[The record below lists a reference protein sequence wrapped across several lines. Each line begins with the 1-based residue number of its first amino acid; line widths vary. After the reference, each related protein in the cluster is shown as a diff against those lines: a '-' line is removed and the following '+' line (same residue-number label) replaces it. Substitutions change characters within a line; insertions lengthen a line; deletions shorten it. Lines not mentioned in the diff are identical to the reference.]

1 MGQWLSNVHVNGGLH
16 DIYLDQGIITQIVP
30 GASDWEKITWDAQGM
45 LMLPTFKDYH
55 VHLDKA
61 FPDQEWVSRRKVDSL
76 FKQFQMEK
84 DLLAPMKSGQKE
96 RARTIL
102 QQMLAF
108 GTTRLRVHV
117 DIDPEI
123 GLTHLEMVRGLQ
135 EEFKS
140 RMDIEIVAF
149 PQQGLIRSQSV
160 SLIKQALEE
169 GASIVGG
176 VDPAGVDRD
185 IEACLNAIFELCVA
199 YDAEADIH
207 LHDPG
212 HLGLFTLE
220 RIMDY
225 TEQSSKSGKVAVS
238 HAYCLGQVSEAESLA
253 IAERL
258 GALDIAIITSV
269 PIDSAM
275 PRVAQLTSQG
285 VRVYVGSDHTGL
297 DAWTPFGFTD
307 QLARGR
313 RMADMNRWNDDER
326 LRSVYPYLGSTAAA
340 FQIGDPADFILL
352 DAINAEH
359 AIAAAPPREIV
370 SVRGVPVAGRQ
381 LERAWKIRSDSQ
393 E

>member
-1 MGQWLSNVHVNGGLH
+1 MGQWLSNVQVNGGLH
-16 DIYLDQGIITQIVP
+16 DIYLDQGVIAQIVP
-30 GASDWEKITWDAQGM
+30 QASDRERMTWDAQGM

-61 FPDQEWVSRRKVDSL
+61 FPDREWVSRRKVDSL

-96 RARTIL
+96 RARAIL

-108 GTTRLRVHV
+108 GTTRLRVHA

-123 GLTHLEMVRGLQ
+123 GLTHLEMVQGLK
-135 EEFKS
+135 EEFKGTL
-140 RMDIEIVAF
+140 DIEIVAF

-160 SLIKQALEE
+160 SLIKQALQE

-185 IEACLNAIFELCVA
+185 IEACLSAIFELSVA
-199 YDAEADIH
+199 HDAEVDIH

-225 TEQSSKSGKVAVS
+225 TEQSGKNGKVTIS

-258 GALDIAIITSV
+258 AMLDIAIVTSV

-275 PRVAQLTSQG
+275 PRVTLLTSQG
-285 VRVYVGSDHTGL
+285 VRVYFGSDHTGL

-340 FQIGDPADFILL
+340 FQIGDTADFILL

-359 AIAAAPPREIV
+359 AVAAAPPREIV
-370 SVRGVPVAGRQ
+370 SVRGVPVAGKQ
-381 LERAWKIRSDSQ
+381 LQSAWKI
-393 E
+393 

>member
-1 MGQWLSNVHVNGGLH
+1 MKGAVFMGHWLSNVHVNGGLH
-16 DIYLDQGIITQIVP
+16 DIYLDQGVIAQIVP
-30 GASDWEKITWDAQGM
+30 AASDREKLTWDAQGM

-61 FPDQEWVSRRKVDSL
+61 FPDREWVSRHKVDSL

-84 DLLAPMKSGQKE
+84 DLLAPLKSGQKE
-96 RARTIL
+96 RARAIL
-102 QQMLAF
+102 QQMLSF

-135 EEFKS
+135 EEFKNTL
-140 RMDIEIVAF
+140 DIEIVAF

-160 SLIKQALEE
+160 SLIKQALQE
-169 GASIVGG
+169 GASIIGG

-185 IEACLNAIFELCVA
+185 IEACLSAIFELSVA
-199 YDAEADIH
+199 NDAEVDIH

-212 HLGLFTLE
+212 HLGLFTLN
-220 RIMDY
+220 RITDY
-225 TEQSSKSGKVAVS
+225 TEHNGKNGKVTVS

-258 GALDIAIITSV
+258 ATLDIAIVTSV

-275 PRVAQLTSQG
+275 PRVTQLTSQG

-326 LRSVYPYLGSTAAA
+326 LRSVYPYLGSTAAV
-340 FQIGDPADFILL
+340 FQVGDAADFILL

-359 AIAAAPPREIV
+359 AVAAAPPREIV
-370 SVRGVPVAGRQ
+370 SVRGMPVAGRQ
-381 LERAWKIRSDSQ
+381 LQSAWKV
-393 E
+393 